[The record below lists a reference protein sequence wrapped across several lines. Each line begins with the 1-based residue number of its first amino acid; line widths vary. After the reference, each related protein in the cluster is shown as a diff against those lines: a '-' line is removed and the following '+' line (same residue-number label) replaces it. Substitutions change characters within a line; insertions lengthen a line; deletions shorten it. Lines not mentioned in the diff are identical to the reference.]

1 MDINQAFVAFSLYYA
16 TGEGVTIF
24 VAIGSS
30 ANHAEK
36 VYREN
41 VPEYF
46 HAGLQ
51 VFRWD
56 DASSEFDEV
65 KRYIPQ
71 SVIELLSGNPRGT
84 TEHFSHTHYNLS

>member
-1 MDINQAFVAFSLYYA
+1 MDISQAYVAFSLYYA

-24 VAIGSS
+24 VAMGSS
-30 ANHAEK
+30 AKHAEK
-36 VYREN
+36 VFREK

-56 DASSEFDEV
+56 DVSSELDEV

-71 SVIELLSGNPRGT
+71 PVIELLATNPRGT

>member
-1 MDINQAFVAFSLYYA
+1 MDISRAYVAYSLYYA

-36 VYREN
+36 VFRDK
-41 VPEYF
+41 VPKYF

-65 KRYIPQ
+65 KRYSPQ
-71 SVIELLSGNPRGT
+71 PVIDLLAGNPRGT